1 MQTRIKKWLIIER
14 KVKVK
19 FDACFSVV
27 NSSSEMNTQ
36 KVNNN
41 LKSSCFK
48 FFAHT
53 NKILKIGTKDVVLPK
68 KKIKR
73 NY

>member
-36 KVNNN
+36 KVNN
-41 LKSSCFK
+41 LKSSGFK